1 MIRRVWLAL
10 LALCVLLLSVGCDGA
25 PALPDDGT
33 EVTQAPVDDTPD
45 EPLVFALAYSH
56 DDTLNPYA
64 ATTEVNLQLS
74 YLLYDSLTVIADGYV
89 PALSLAKEIETPDAT
104 HLVVA
109 LREGAV
115 FSDGSAVTADDVV
128 KSFQAA
134 QTSAN
139 YAALVSNIA
148 SAKADKKTGK
158 ITFTLTVPDIHA
170 QASLSFPIAKASTL
184 TDTVATAPVGGG
196 LYMTAQTDDGLM
208 LVKNPHDPTEV
219 RFPEVVLRHLPN
231 NASRYYALA
240 SGQLAYYFDDLSE
253 GEIPRVMGASQP
265 IELNT
270 CLLLGINSAHKQ
282 LAMPAVRQAL
292 SLLLDR
298 AELAA
303 VYGDGGV
310 VTASPLPSAWQPMAD
325 CALPSTTQDVET
337 AKSLLTEAGY
347 PLKGKNQPELRL
359 IYRANRKD
367 RSVVAEHIRTQAD
380 ACGIKVIL
388 TPLSESDYRQ
398 ALADGEYELY
408 LGEFRPAADM
418 SLRSL
423 LLGGETSY
431 GVAEDSAAKVAYL
444 SYLAGEITL
453 QEFLDA
459 FSADMPYI
467 PLCGWGGVAAYD
479 RRLTVVT
486 PTGYNPY
493 YGIAA
498 WG

>member
-1 MIRRVWLAL
+1 MIRRVWLTM
-10 LALCVLLLSVGCDGA
+10 LALCVLLLSVGCDNA
-25 PALPDDGT
+25 PALPEDDT
-33 EVTQAPVDDTPD
+33 RVSQAPVVDTPD

-64 ATTEVNLQLS
+64 ATTEVNLQLA
-74 YLLYDSLTVIADGYV
+74 YLLYDSLTVITDGYV
-89 PALSLAKEIETPDAT
+89 PALSLASEIVASDAT
-104 HLVVA
+104 HVVVT
-109 LREGAV
+109 LREDAV
-115 FSDGSAVTADDVV
+115 FSDGSAVTVEDVV

-134 QTSAN
+134 QTSPN
-139 YAALVSNIA
+139 YAALVSNIT
-148 SAKADKKTGK
+148 SAKGDGKKRQ
-158 ITFTLTVPDIHA
+158 ITFALAVPDIHA
-170 QASLSFPIAKASTL
+170 QASLTFPIVKASTL
-184 TDTVATAPVGGG
+184 SDKAATAPVGGG
-196 LYMTAQTDDGLM
+196 LYMTQQTDDGLL

-219 RFPEVVLRHLPN
+219 NFPQVVLRHLPN

-253 GEIPRVMGASQP
+253 GETPRVMGASRP

-270 CLLLGINSAHKQ
+270 RLLLGINSAHEQ
-282 LAMPAVRQAL
+282 LALPAVRQAL
-292 SLLLDR
+292 SLMLDR
-298 AELAA
+298 SDMAA
-303 VYGDGGV
+303 VYGEGGV
-310 VTASPLPSAWQPMAD
+310 AVTSLLPTVWQPMEE
-325 CALPSTTQDVET
+325 CVVPSAEQDVET
-337 AKSLLTEAGY
+337 AKALLTEAGY

-367 RSVVAEHIRTQAD
+367 RSVVAEQIRVQAA
-380 ACGIKVIL
+380 ACGVQI
-388 TPLSESDYRQ
+388 TPVALSEAEYYQ
-398 ALADGEYELY
+398 ALVDGEYELY
-408 LGEFRPAADM
+408 LGEFRPGADM
-418 SLRSL
+418 SLRAL

-431 GVAEDSAAKVAYL
+431 GVAEDSAAKAAYFG
-444 SYLAGEITL
+444 YLAGDVTL

-479 RRLTVVT
+479 RRLTEVT

>member
-1 MIRRVWLAL
+1 MIRRVWLTL

-33 EVTQAPVDDTPD
+33 PTATVPVEEAPE

-64 ATTEVNLQLS
+64 ATTEVNLQLA
-74 YLLYDSLTVIADGYV
+74 YLLYDSLTVIGEGYV
-89 PALSLAKEIETPDAT
+89 PTLSLATEITQPDPT
-104 HLVVA
+104 HLTVV
-109 LREGAV
+109 LREDAV
-115 FSDGSAVTADDVV
+115 FSDGSAVTAKDVV
-128 KSFQAA
+128 ASFQAA
-134 QTSAN
+134 QTSSN
-139 YAALVSNIA
+139 YAALVANLS
-148 SAKADKKTGK
+148 SAKADSKTGA
-158 ITFTLTVPDIHA
+158 ITFALSVPDIHA
-170 QASLSFPIAKASTL
+170 QASLSFPIMKASTL
-184 TDTVATAPVGGG
+184 TDKAAKAPVGGG
-196 LYMTAQTDDGLM
+196 LYMTEQTDDGLQ
-208 LVKNPHDPTEV
+208 LVKNPHHPTEV
-219 RFPEVVLRHLPN
+219 HFAEVALRHLPN
-231 NASRYYALA
+231 SASRYYALA

-270 CLLLGINSAHKQ
+270 RLLLGINSAHEQ
-282 LAMPAVRQAL
+282 LALPAVRQAL

-298 AELAA
+298 AELAS

-310 VTASPLPSAWQPMAD
+310 VITSLLPAAWQPMAA
-325 CALPSTTQDVET
+325 CTVPSAEQDVET
-337 AKSLLTEAGY
+337 AKALLTEAGY

-359 IYRANRKD
+359 IYRTNRKD
-367 RSVVAEHIRTQAD
+367 RSVVAEHIRTQAA
-380 ACGIKVIL
+380 ACGVQITLV
-388 TPLSESDYRQ
+388 PLSESEYCQ
-398 ALADGEYELY
+398 ALVDGEYELY
-408 LGEFRPAADM
+408 LGEFRPGADM
-418 SLRSL
+418 SLRAL
-423 LLGGETSY
+423 LLGGDTSY

-444 SYLAGEITL
+444 SYLSGDTTL

-493 YGIAA
+493 HGIAA
-498 WG
+498 WQ